1 MYSKSILSV
10 LLTVFLFSILTIS
23 AQEEKP
29 DPDPNRFS
37 KEIER
42 FIKFDRQ
49 NAVPENGVLFAG
61 SSSMRMWMTRE
72 SFPDLPVI
80 NRGFGGAHI
89 SDVTFFADKIVHP
102 YKPKVILFYAGDNDV
117 AAGKSAEQ
125 VLADYQEFTKLVW
138 EHSPQTALIFVPIK
152 PSLARWDDWP
162 EMKRAN
168 QMIEEYSNQE
178 SRLHYADTATPMLG
192 EDGTPKKHLFIAD
205 GLHLSD
211 SGYQLWGK
219 IVRPFIDNI
228 LGL

>member
-1 MYSKSILSV
+1 MYAKSMFLILFAV
-10 LLTVFLFSILTIS
+10 TLFSAITIS
-23 AQEEKP
+23 AQEEKADP
-29 DPDPNRFS
+29 DPDRFS

-42 FIKFDRQ
+42 FVKFDRQ

-89 SDVTFFADKIVHP
+89 SDVAFFAEKIVHP
-102 YKPKVILFYAGDNDV
+102 YRPKVILFYAGDNDV

-125 VLADYQEFTKLVW
+125 VLTDYREFTRLVW
-138 EHSPQTALIFVPIK
+138 DHSAQTALVFVPIK
-152 PSLARWDDWP
+152 PSLARWKDWP

-168 QMIEEYSNQE
+168 QMIEAYASED
-178 SRLHYADTATPMLG
+178 SRLYYADTATPMLG
-192 EDGTPKKHLFIAD
+192 EDGTPEKHLFIAD
-205 GLHLSD
+205 GLHLSE
-211 SGYQLWGK
+211 SGYELWSK
-219 IVRPFIDNI
+219 IVRPYIDKI